1 MPITRQQV
9 SDWKQNEVTRAYFN
23 GIKAKIEDLSINLG
37 LGVTLGENVVQDTAK
52 AVGRIEGLYDTLD
65 VDIETVIEGD

>member
-9 SDWKQNEVTRAYFN
+9 SDWKQNEVTRAYLA
-23 GIKAKIEDLSINLG
+23 GIKEQIKSIEFMLG
-37 LGVTLGENVVQDTAK
+37 TGGTLGENVAQETARY
-52 AVGRIEGLYDTLD
+52 VGRIEGLIDALE